1 MKYVYACV
9 REYIHMGERDRDNES
24 SYVCVFNIH
33 KTVGD
38 HFHELPLS
46 RILLKQEWCI
56 DM

>member
-33 KTVGD
+33 KTVGITFTNFRC
-38 HFHELPLS
+38 HGFYS
-46 RILLKQEWCI
+46 SKSGV
-56 DM
+56 

>member
-56 DM
+56 DK